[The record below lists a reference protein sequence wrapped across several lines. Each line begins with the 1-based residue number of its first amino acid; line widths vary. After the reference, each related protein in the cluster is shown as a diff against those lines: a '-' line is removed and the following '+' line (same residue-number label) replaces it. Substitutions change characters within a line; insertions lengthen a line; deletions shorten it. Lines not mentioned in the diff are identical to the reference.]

1 MTDPLSSIIA
11 QAKVPEHSLPLMEA
25 ISRGKPMLLDSWLFF
40 SQDDWLMA
48 IGYPLRGKFDANS
61 FDAALRKAREQT
73 SATRIFAIG
82 PDMPARLRAK
92 IVERDRYYALPVHA
106 QIPSRLKNQAAKAA
120 LSLTVSESDQFTAPH
135 RRLWAEFLERK
146 ENAMS
151 PRVAALYA
159 ATPAAMA
166 SGRLKL
172 LDARDAD
179 GNICAALL
187 LDYNP
192 QNFVSYILGAH
203 SRYHY
208 AAHAMDLLFYEML
221 RNAAKTGKK
230 YVHLGL
236 GVNPGIERFKRKW
249 GAVPFF
255 PYAYAQWEENDG
267 EAVSLAL
274 ARALMG
280 SGVSARQYMNSQPEN
295 RHFAM
300 LWRVEKNN
308 RVSWLGGTA
317 HFFCH
322 SFETSFRK
330 LFRNVDN
337 VIFEGPLDAD
347 FMGEV
352 EQSGKTPEPGATP
365 ILDLLDK
372 SEIEALERII
382 LPPRNDMLAP
392 RPKAAIDV
400 RNLLAHARP
409 WYALFTMWTTFLES
423 RGWRQSVDMEAWR
436 IAGDMGKNIIAMET
450 LEEQLESLNSLPMR
464 RVLNFFRSC
473 SSWKSQSN
481 QNMRAYLN
489 GDLEK
494 MMGSSAEFP
503 TRTEYVIGRRDQR
516 FRERM
521 RPWLEEGRTAVFVG
535 SAHLVNLRHML
546 VEDGFQVRQAPF
558 GIWPKIHLQW
568 RKLTRPDEKV
578 SWRLPSA

>member
-1 MTDPLSSIIA
+1 MA
-11 QAKVPEHSLPLMEA
+11 RAKVPEHSLPLMEA

-48 IGYPLRGKFDANS
+48 IGYPLQGQFDVHS
-61 FDAALRKAREQT
+61 FDAALRKARERT
-73 SATRIFAIG
+73 GASSIFAIA
-82 PDMPARLRAK
+82 PDMPARLQSK
-92 IVERDRYYALPVHA
+92 IVERDRYYALPVQA
-106 QIPSRLKNQAAKAA
+106 KIPSRLKNQAAKAA
-120 LSLTVSESDQFTAPH
+120 QGLTVSQGARFTAAH

-146 ENAMS
+146 EKTMS

-159 ATPAAMA
+159 ATPGAMA
-166 SGRLKL
+166 SGRLRL
-172 LDARDAD
+172 LDARDEN
-179 GNICAALL
+179 GELCATLL

-203 SRYHY
+203 SRQHY

-221 RNAAKTGKK
+221 GHAAKAGKK
-230 YVHLGL
+230 YIHLGL

-249 GAVPFF
+249 GAIPFF
-255 PYAYAQWEENDG
+255 PYAYAQWEENGG
-267 EAVSLAL
+267 EAMPLVL

-280 SGVSARQYMNSQPEN
+280 SGVSARQYLSAQPEN
-295 RHFAM
+295 RNFAM

-308 RVSWLGGTA
+308 RVSWLAGTA

-330 LFRNVDN
+330 LFKNVDN

-347 FMGEV
+347 FMAKV
-352 EQSGKTPEPGATP
+352 EHAGKTPEPGATP

-372 SEIEALERII
+372 HEIAALEKII

-400 RNLLAHARP
+400 KTLLAHARP
-409 WYALFTMWTTFLES
+409 WYAFFTMWTTFLET

-436 IAGDMGKNIIAMET
+436 IAKDMGKNIIAMEN
-450 LEEQLESLNSLPMR
+450 LEEQLDSLNSLPMR

-473 SSWKSQSN
+473 SRWKSQSS

-535 SAHLVNLRHML
+535 TAHLVNLRHML
-546 VEDGFQVRQAPF
+546 VEDGFQTRQVPF
-558 GIWPKIHLQW
+558 GLWPKIHLLW
-568 RKLTRPDEKV
+568 RNLTRPDEKIT
-578 SWRLPSA
+578 WRTPSA